1 MKKSVSTSVIIFA
14 LFMVVILTLQKK
26 APELVIGMAVLST
39 FLFLFSMIVRN
50 SISFKPYFTSRYN
63 VLTSKVRHQVE
74 YDLPKDILFEK
85 MKEVLTEAG
94 FKVRHADKDAGIL
107 VATSAISLYSWG
119 ENIYV
124 DITESSGK
132 TKVDFCSACFFG
144 IVSWGR
150 NEKNYE
156 RMMETFENS
165 LII

>member
-1 MKKSVSTSVIIFA
+1 MRKSTGTSVIIFA
-14 LFMVVILTLQKK
+14 LFMIVIMTLQRK
-26 APELVIGMAVLST
+26 APELVIGLAIVSSS
-39 FLFLFSMIVRN
+39 LFLFSMIVRN
-50 SISFKPYFTSRYN
+50 NIRFKPYFTSRYN
-63 VLTSKVRHQVE
+63 VLTSKIIHETE

-94 FKVRHADKDAGIL
+94 FKVRHADKATGTL
-107 VATSAISLYSWG
+107 FATSAISFYSWG

-124 DITESSGK
+124 DITETNGI
-132 TKVDFCSACFFG
+132 TKVAFCSACFFG

>member
-1 MKKSVSTSVIIFA
+1 MKKSASTSVIIFA
-14 LFMVVILTLQKK
+14 IYMVLMLTILKK
-26 APELVIGMAVLST
+26 APELFIGFAVISAA
-39 FLFLFSMIVRN
+39 LFLFSMIVRN
-50 SISFKPYFTSRYN
+50 SIYFKPYFTSKYN
-63 VLTSKVRHQVE
+63 VLTSKILHQMQF
-74 YDLPKDILFEK
+74 DLPKDILFEK

-94 FKVRHADKDAGIL
+94 FKVRHADKAAGIL
-107 VATSAISLYSWG
+107 FATSSISFCSWG

-124 DITESSGK
+124 DITENNGTS
-132 TKVDFCSACFFG
+132 KVDFCSACFFG

>member
-1 MKKSVSTSVIIFA
+1 MKKTTGTSIIIFIP
-14 LFMVVILTLQKK
+14 FMVAIMILQKK
-26 APELVIGMAVLST
+26 APDLLIVLAVISSS
-39 FLFLFSMIVRN
+39 LFLFSMIVRN
-50 SISFKPYFTSRYN
+50 SMRFKPYFTSRYN
-63 VLTSKVRHQVE
+63 VLTSKVRHQME
-74 YDLPKDILFEK
+74 FDLPKDILFEK
-85 MKEVLTEAG
+85 MREVLTEAG
-94 FKVRHADKDAGIL
+94 FKVHHAEKDAGIL
-107 VATSAISLYSWG
+107 FATSAISFFSWG